1 LNISFISAPTQL
13 ELHNVN
19 IYFSSPTF
27 DKITKDQRANFET
40 KLSAIGGTMGLF
52 TGFSILSGV
61 EIFYFLF
68 KIFFQRLKGN
78 KTKNKQLKTE
88 NDETDETDETDEHQC

>member
-1 LNISFISAPTQL
+1 M
-13 ELHNVN
+13 ELYYVN

-27 DKITKDQRANFET
+27 DEISKDQRANFET

-61 EIFYFLF
+61 EIVYFVI
-68 KIFFQRLKGN
+68 KIFCSRIKRSKHTREKTDKSKG
-78 KTKNKQLKTE
+78 KV
-88 NDETDETDETDEHQC
+88 